1 MFQERIESKRRRNRL
16 VGLIALFGAAFCLYF
31 CLSFPQT
38 TIPTD
43 ESTSSLYSSLRSYI
57 RHGDAHSLV
66 KRSTEFPSLDVS
78 TEMARLSGM
87 IYRFKHY
94 NDCNAT
100 DIHGNPLLPPDLDCH
115 FYHHDVSQGTQVMVL
130 SSVSKKYIGVVY
142 AGTDDFRTTL
152 TDTDILLKPF
162 GPLDD
167 NAESILLPGDAR
179 VHAGFDNE
187 VFQHNLFDILLNI
200 TTSLVQ
206 QYPKHRLFCTGHSL
220 GGANAILTAVALTQ
234 SKLPTTITV
243 INFGCPAV
251 GNEAWRTA
259 IHALSN
265 VNIWR
270 FVHGWDMV
278 PRLPEY
284 PFTHVG
290 HTLQMNEDAM
300 RAYYLHRGNASL
312 GYASVPYGWSGM
324 SLCVCK
330 QTWFIPPF
338 SYTKNRL
345 FTCQSQ
351 TIYIHSRCTLVSFHA
366 TLFGI
371 SKHVGDRSIALLCKR
386 V

>member
-1 MFQERIESKRRRNRL
+1 
-16 VGLIALFGAAFCLYF
+16 
-31 CLSFPQT
+31 
-38 TIPTD
+38 
-43 ESTSSLYSSLRSYI
+43 
-57 RHGDAHSLV
+57 
-66 KRSTEFPSLDVS
+66 
-78 TEMARLSGM
+78 MARLSGM

-100 DIHGNPLLPPDLDCH
+100 DMHGNPLLPPDLDCH

-234 SKLPTTITV
+234 SKIPTTITV

-366 TLFGI
+366 TLFGV